1 MKQKMI
7 FMALACLLLSA
18 VAAFAQS
25 KTDFSGDWTLDVSK
39 SKLPEMRRIE
49 SGSLTVKQTDNDISV
64 AASFKSAPNP
74 NGAAGAAGNGGG
86 GMRGSGGNQALT
98 YTFDGKETTVD
109 VPGPQGTTSAAK
121 LKSSWDGA
129 KLKLTNTRNFTTQMG
144 DVTVTMTETW
154 ESVEGGKALKVTRL
168 TQSPRGDQTAEFYYT
183 KK

>member
-1 MKQKMI
+1 MKQKTI
-7 FMALACLLLSA
+7 LMALACLLLSA

-49 SGSLTVKQTDNDISV
+49 SGLLTVKQTDKDISV
-64 AASFKSAPNP
+64 ATSFNRAPSP
-74 NGAAGAAGNGGG
+74 DAGSGAGGNGG
-86 GMRGSGGNQALT
+86 GMRGGGNQALT
-98 YTFDGKETTVD
+98 YTFDGKETSVN

-129 KLKLTNTRNFTTQMG
+129 KLKLINTRSFTTQAG

-154 ESVEGGKALKVTRL
+154 ESVEGGKALKVTRV
-168 TQSPRGDQTAEFYYT
+168 TQSPRGDQTTEFYYT